1 MFRLDQVGWA
11 RIDNAISG
19 LGRIG
24 QGRFRET

>member
-1 MFRLDQVGWA
+1 MYMLDQVGWA
-11 RIDNAISG
+11 RVDNARSG